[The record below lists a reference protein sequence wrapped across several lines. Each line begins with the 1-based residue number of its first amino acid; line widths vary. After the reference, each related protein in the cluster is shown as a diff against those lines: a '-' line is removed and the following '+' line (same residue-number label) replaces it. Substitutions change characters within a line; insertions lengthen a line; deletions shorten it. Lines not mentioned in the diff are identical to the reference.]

1 MGYSRLRFLLLAR
14 RVVREIEDYVRS
26 GFRVEKIVAIGGSP
40 TCGAFT
46 TLDVS
51 SAVDC
56 IARCPVAYLDR
67 ATYNRDAIAAN
78 VVPGRG
84 TFMQALMSGLRRRH
98 LVIPVEEHDL
108 LAEMRERGVGS

>member
-1 MGYSRLRFLLLAR
+1 MLAR

-40 TCGAFT
+40 TCGAFS
-46 TLDVS
+46 TLDVF

-56 IARCPVAYLDR
+56 IVRCPVVYLDR

-78 VVPGRG
+78 VVPGSG
-84 TFMQALMSGLRRRH
+84 VFMQALMSGLRRRH
-98 LVIPVEEHDL
+98 IAIPVEEHDL
-108 LAEMRERGVGS
+108 LADMRQRIDTP